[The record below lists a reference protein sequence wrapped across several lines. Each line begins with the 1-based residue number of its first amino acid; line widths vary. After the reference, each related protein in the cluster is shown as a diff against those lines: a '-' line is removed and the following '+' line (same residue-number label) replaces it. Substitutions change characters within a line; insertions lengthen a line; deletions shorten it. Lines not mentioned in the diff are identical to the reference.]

1 MFPKW
6 ERWSLLS
13 TKIKGFSNVGDII
26 QKSQILLPIP
36 FFNPTPVIIQ
46 QIIFFKIFCQ
56 FPGTLGVRKGVS
68 IDALMPYL
76 GCTIYG
82 TLAGY
87 YIEISIIIICIIAFF
102 TFF

>member
-56 FPGTLGVRKGVS
+56 FPANLGVRKCVS
-68 IDALMPYL
+68 IDALMPFNALFRLYHIWDIGGIL
-76 GCTIYG
+76 HRN
-82 TLAGY
+82 
-87 YIEISIIIICIIAFF
+87 
-102 TFF
+102 